1 MGRDETWRVLRAQSG
16 DREAF
21 DELLAGVQGSLHR
34 YISSL
39 VADRALADDALQET
53 FLRIYRK
60 LRWLDEPEAFRAWAY
75 RIASREAFRLLKREG
90 RWTDRAGDDES
101 LDSLTASAPEIPRI
115 DVPSLVASV
124 SPASRAVLVLHYLEE
139 MPLAQVAAVLG
150 VPVGTA
156 KSRLAYGL
164 ACLRRDAA
172 GERHG

>member
-1 MGRDETWRVLRAQSG
+1 MERDETWRVLRAQSG
-16 DREAF
+16 DRQAF
-21 DELLAGVQGSLHR
+21 DELLAGVQVPLHR

-39 VADRALADDALQET
+39 VGDRALADDALQET

-75 RIASREAFRLLKREG
+75 RIASREAFRLLKRER
-90 RWTDRAGDDES
+90 RWADRSSDPEA
-101 LDSLTASAPEIPRI
+101 LDSVAVPEEPPAPAGLRELMAR
-115 DVPSLVASV
+115 V

-139 MPLAQVAAVLG
+139 MPLADVAAVLG

-164 ACLRRDAA
+164 ATLRRDAA
-172 GERHG
+172 GGNHD